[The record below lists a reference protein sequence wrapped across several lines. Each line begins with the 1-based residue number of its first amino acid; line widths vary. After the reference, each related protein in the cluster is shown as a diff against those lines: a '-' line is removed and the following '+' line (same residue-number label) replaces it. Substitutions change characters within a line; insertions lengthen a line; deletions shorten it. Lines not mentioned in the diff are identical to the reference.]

1 MQGSDKMTIK
11 EKLQYFSDNGMSV
24 SFIARQM
31 NVNPATLSK
40 WLKNEKGITHKNENL
55 LNETLKAITQNFNK
69 ILEE

>member
-1 MQGSDKMTIK
+1 MTIK
-11 EKLQYFSDNGMSV
+11 EKLRYFSDNGMSI

-40 WLKNEKGITHKNENL
+40 WLNNEKGITHKNEQL
-55 LNETLKAITQNFNK
+55 VYDTSIAITQKFKK

>member
-1 MQGSDKMTIK
+1 MTIK
-11 EKLQYFSDNGMSV
+11 EKLRYFSDNGMSI

-40 WLKNEKGITHKNENL
+40 WLNNEKGITHKNEQL
-55 LNETLKAITQNFNK
+55 VYDTLIAITQKFKK

>member
-1 MQGSDKMTIK
+1 MTIK
-11 EKLQYFSDNGMSV
+11 EKLQYFSDNGMSI

-40 WLKNEKGITHKNENL
+40 WLNNEKGITHKNEQL
-55 LNETLKAITQNFNK
+55 VYDTLIAITQKFKK

>member
-1 MQGSDKMTIK
+1 MTIK
-11 EKLQYFSDNGMSV
+11 EKLQYFSDNGMSI

-40 WLKNEKGITHKNENL
+40 WLKNEKGITHKNEQLVYN
-55 LNETLKAITQNFNK
+55 TLIAITQNFKK

>member
-1 MQGSDKMTIK
+1 MTIK

>member
-1 MQGSDKMTIK
+1 MMTIK
-11 EKLQYFSDNGMSV
+11 EKLQYFSDNGMSI

-40 WLKNEKGITHKNENL
+40 WLNNEKGITHKNEQL
-55 LNETLKAITQNFNK
+55 VYDTLIAITQNFKK

>member
-1 MQGSDKMTIK
+1 MTIK
-11 EKLQYFSDNGMSV
+11 EKLQYFSDNGVSI

-40 WLKNEKGITHKNENL
+40 WLKNEKGITHKNEQLVYN
-55 LNETLKAITQNFNK
+55 TLMAITQNFKK